1 MLDKEPMAIRN
12 RTRALLAGVLAA
24 VAVAGA
30 TVAAY
35 SDPVPD
41 LPPIGAD
48 ELVASVIDR
57 AGAPGPISGLLT
69 THVDIGLP
77 SLPSGA
83 PPPEDPTMRAID
95 ALNGD
100 RRLRLWASK
109 DGVRLALLLPTSELG
124 WFLSRS
130 GGRAEAWAWD
140 SQTFTAVHAGP
151 VADHHA
157 EASGSRGSLAHLVDP
172 LELARRSL
180 EAIAPT
186 TRVEVGES
194 LRIAGRDAYRL
205 VLEPRTAAT
214 LVGRIEIG
222 VDAERRTPLGVAV
235 FARGAE
241 SPALSVAFSSVSF
254 GPIAPSTYRFS
265 PPEGATVRE
274 IGDLSG
280 WPVDLPPPRP
290 GPPDGSPDSDAEP
303 IRVFGRGWASVV
315 AIPTTPTEIGGLE
328 GLLPFSGSLFSF
340 RLVDRMG
347 GGWLLVGAVPQ
358 TRLASLARTLP

>member
-1 MLDKEPMAIRN
+1 MGIRR
-12 RTRALLAGVLAA
+12 RTRALLAGLIAA
-24 VAVAGA
+24 AAVAGA
-30 TVAAY
+30 TVAAH

-48 ELVASVIDR
+48 ELVASMIDR
-57 AGAPGPISGLLT
+57 VATPGPVSGLLS

-77 SLPSGA
+77 SLPAGA
-83 PPPEDPTMRAID
+83 PPPEDTTMRAID
-95 ALNGD
+95 AVNGD
-100 RRLRLWASK
+100 RRVRLWASN

-130 GGRAEAWAWD
+130 GGRTEAWAWD

-151 VADHHA
+151 IDDHHA
-157 EASGSRGSLAHLVDP
+157 DVSGGPASVGHLVDP

-180 EAIAPT
+180 QAIAPT

-205 VLEPRTAAT
+205 VLEPQTDDT

-222 VDAERRTPLGVAV
+222 VDAERRIPLGAAV
-235 FARGAE
+235 FARGAG
-241 SPALSVAFSSVSF
+241 SPALSVAFSSISF
-254 GPIAPSTYRFS
+254 EPIAPSTYRFS

-274 IGDLSG
+274 VGDLSG
-280 WPVDLPPPRP
+280 WPVDLPPPPWGRP
-290 GPPDGSPDSDAEP
+290 DPGSADSDAEQ

-315 AIPTTPTEIGGLE
+315 AIPIPPTELGGLE
-328 GLLPFSGSLFSF
+328 GLLPFSGSLFSL
-340 RLVDRMG
+340 RLVDRVG
-347 GGWLLVGAVPQ
+347 GGWLLVGAVSQ
-358 TRLASLARTLP
+358 VRLASLARTLP